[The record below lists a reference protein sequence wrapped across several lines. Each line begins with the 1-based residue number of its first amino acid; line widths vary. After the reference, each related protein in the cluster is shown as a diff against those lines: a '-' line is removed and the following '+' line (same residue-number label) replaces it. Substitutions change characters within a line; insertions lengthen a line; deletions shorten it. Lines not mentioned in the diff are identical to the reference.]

1 MNTPFNTETY
11 QILAVGLN
19 DVSKPDLPT
28 LHPTI
33 HPAGHMR
40 YHVDYVFLKGKK
52 LVAEKSEVPVVDG
65 SDHLPVIVN
74 LITE

>member
-1 MNTPFNTETY
+1 
-11 QILAVGLN
+11 
-19 DVSKPDLPT
+19 
-28 LHPTI
+28 
-33 HPAGHMR
+33 
-40 YHVDYVFLKGKK
+40 VFLKGKK